1 MTQLRRFWLPLMP
14 AAVLA
19 LSLGC
24 QSAKTPHRIGAQPPA
39 DDVATLPASG
49 EAAPPTGTVA
59 PAPAA
64 IQVASAADV
73 AKANELG
80 LVPVLEYHGIGK
92 EESRWV
98 RRADRFRGDLEFLAT
113 NGYVTATT
121 QDMLDGFPHVP
132 AGKKPVVLTFD
143 DARAD
148 QFVASGVDAK
158 GLAIPTA
165 DCGVGIMRDV
175 AKRYPGFGHRASFY
189 LLPSFFEDDRTAAAK
204 LKFLAA
210 NGFELGN
217 HTWTHLLMSKAT
229 PGQIRSELVRL
240 QAAVRKVVGPD
251 FRTTTVALPMG
262 GIPKRPDQQA
272 AAMGGPGQDIHH
284 GALLLV
290 GANPATSPFAKGF
303 NPARIARIQ
312 ALDSEFAHWFKRKG
326 QDTGRQTEAFTPY
339 VADGDPALVSFP
351 AAAADR
357 LDPARLGKA
366 KARKLGAKAVA
377 ALAETATN
385 APAAQLVASPSPE
398 VEQLARVAAPT
409 PSTTDATAVP
419 AGTTETLV
427 PEAASTSIASNVHP
441 GFGKALPPGGTWQAG
456 KISHKVQT
464 GQSYEG
470 LSMAYL
476 PFTKAYTS
484 RELRQRIAAANGLK
498 RAWVKPGETLVIPD
512 VLARRPD
519 PKPLGWRVD
528 IPIKGIYCTSTSAG
542 MDRIFTLASALK
554 KSGGNAVVFD
564 IKDGPVSILAK
575 DSKVRAMTQWD
586 HTVTDLPKLVDR
598 LHGMGIYVIAR
609 QVLFNDPVL
618 AKRRPDL
625 AIRSKATGK
634 PWLEHGHLRWVD
646 PSNPEVQDMNIRL
659 AVELAQSGVD
669 EIQFDYI
676 RFPAQGNTRDCKYGF
691 DEKVTPKHA
700 IITAFLRK
708 ARAALAP
715 LNARVGIDVY
725 GVMAWGKDVDMAV
738 TGQKIADMAK
748 EVDVICPMVYPSHF
762 YPPFDGFARP
772 ADQPYYFI
780 SQGVVR
786 VRNRIGE
793 GTVIRPWLQAF
804 GYMVSN
810 YNADYVY
817 RQLQGGRDG
826 KASGWLLWNA
836 SNKYDIAF
844 QGTRHWEA
852 AQQQVPVQVVHIKG
866 ETPGKGPAKG
876 KRS

>member
-1 MTQLRRFWLPLMP
+1 MTHSRRSWLPWLSS
-14 AAVLA
+14 AVLA

-24 QSAKTPHRIGAQPPA
+24 QSSKGPEQ
-39 DDVATLPASG
+39 
-49 EAAPPTGTVA
+49 TGRLN
-59 PAPAA
+59 PAPGAGSPETDPVQA
-64 IQVASAADV
+64 TEGVPVQVASAAAV
-73 AKANELG
+73 AKAHELG

-98 RRADRFRGDLEFLAT
+98 RRADRFRTDLEFLAN

-121 QDMLDGFPHVP
+121 QDMLDGFPRVP

-148 QFVASGVDAK
+148 QFVASGIDAK
-158 GLAIPTA
+158 GLAIPTP
-165 DCGVGIMRDV
+165 DCGVGIMLDV
-175 AKRYPGFGHRASFY
+175 AKRHPGFGHRASFY

-229 PGQIRSELVRL
+229 PTQIRSELVKL

-272 AAMGGPGQDIHH
+272 AAMGGPGQEIHH

-303 NPARIARIQ
+303 NPARVARIQ
-312 ALDSEFAHWFKRKG
+312 ALDSEFAHWFRRKG
-326 QDTGRQTEAFTPY
+326 QETGKVAEGFAPY
-339 VADGDPALVSFP
+339 VSDGDPNFVSFP
-351 AAAADR
+351 AGAADR

-366 KARKLGAKAVA
+366 RARRLDARTVAELAKEGV
-377 ALAETATN
+377 AETA
-385 APAAQLVASPSPE
+385 PVAASVGTSSTGPE
-398 VEQLARVAAPT
+398 HLARVESAPSASGSSAAAV
-409 PSTTDATAVP
+409 DATESIPALDAATPDAAVASDPSRIHP
-419 AGTTETLV
+419 A
-427 PEAASTSIASNVHP
+427 
-441 GFGKALPPGGTWQAG
+441 FGAPLPNGGTWQNG
-456 KISHKVQT
+456 RINHNVQP
-464 GQSYEG
+464 GQTFEG
-470 LSMAYL
+470 LSMNYL
-476 PFTKAYTS
+476 RFTKAYTS
-484 RELRQRIAAANGLK
+484 RELRRRITEVNGLK
-498 RAWVKPGETLVIPD
+498 RAWVKPGETLTIPD

-519 PKPLGWRVD
+519 PKPLGWKVD
-528 IPIKGIYCTSTSAG
+528 APVKGIYCTSTTAG
-542 MDRIFTLASALK
+542 MDRIFTLATAMK
-554 KSGGNAVVFD
+554 AAGGNAVVFD

-575 DSKVRAMTQWD
+575 DPKVRAMTQWD

-669 EIQFDYI
+669 EIQFDYV

-700 IITAFLRK
+700 IITSFLRK

-780 SQGVVR
+780 SQGVAR
-786 VRNRIGE
+786 VRNHIGE

-817 RQLQGGRDG
+817 KQLQGGRDG
-826 KASGWLLWNA
+826 KAVGWLLWNA

-844 QGTRHWEA
+844 EGTRRWENA
-852 AQQQVPVQVVHIKG
+852 ETRVPVQVVHIKG
-866 ETPGKGPAKG
+866 EASRKGPTKP
-876 KRS
+876 KNS